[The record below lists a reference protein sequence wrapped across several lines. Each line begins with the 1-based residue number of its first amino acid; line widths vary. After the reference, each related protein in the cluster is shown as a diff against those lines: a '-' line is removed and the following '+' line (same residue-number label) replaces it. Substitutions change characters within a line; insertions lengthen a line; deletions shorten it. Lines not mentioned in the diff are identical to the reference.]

1 MARFGSLH
9 CWVGADSIHQPPAG
23 GGGQAQIRSSMPCCQ
38 LPAGRLSTVAG
49 LWHRPRTLST
59 AELSFPLWPA
69 AGIPLEEW
77 PVMLNERGDRA
88 WMTVRKARKIANI

>member
-1 MARFGSLH
+1 M
-9 CWVGADSIHQPPAG
+9 
-23 GGGQAQIRSSMPCCQ
+23 
-38 LPAGRLSTVAG
+38 AG

-77 PVMLNERGDRA
+77 LVMVNERGDRA